1 MAHSRATKGTEP
13 PRSKRSPDIGNDLN
27 RASWMNLDYFFP
39 AALAE
44 VRAEQALLGM
54 PPKRGE
60 LRAFTFAGEHG
71 ANNRAVRRRYAFSMA
86 VVL

>member
-1 MAHSRATKGTEP
+1 MAHSRATKDPAP
-13 PRSKRSPDIGNDLN
+13 PRSKRSPDVGNDLN

-60 LRAFTFAGEHG
+60 LRAFTFAGDKARIIEPC
-71 ANNRAVRRRYAFSMA
+71 AVGPHPMP